1 MDGSSILLV
10 FVLII
15 GVALGVNIWLTI
27 IAKREYET
35 VTSLSLPRLRALVDD
50 SFGKLLWEEIDG
62 PGDLNFRRRSVTGRG
77 ATISIAFE
85 TTADNK
91 IAVEAWM
98 SAWTSRYGLV
108 VSSGWWMSK
117 KIIRKIDQAV

>member
-1 MDGSSILLV
+1 MDGNSILLV

-27 IAKREYET
+27 VAKREYET
-35 VTSLSLPRLRALVDD
+35 VTSLSLPRLHALVED

-62 PGDLNFRRRSVTGRG
+62 PGDLNFRE
-77 ATISIAFE
+77 A
-85 TTADNK
+85 TADNK
-91 IAVEAWM
+91 TAVGAWM

>member
-1 MDGSSILLV
+1 MDGNSVLLV

-27 IAKREYET
+27 VAKREYET
-35 VTSLSLPRLRALVDD
+35 VTSLSLPRLHALVED

-77 ATISIAFE
+77 ATISISFE
-85 TTADNK
+85 ATADNK
-91 IAVEAWM
+91 TAVGAWM
-98 SAWTSRYGLV
+98 LGRRVTAWSSAVAGGCRRK
-108 VSSGWWMSK
+108 SSARST
-117 KIIRKIDQAV
+117 RRFD